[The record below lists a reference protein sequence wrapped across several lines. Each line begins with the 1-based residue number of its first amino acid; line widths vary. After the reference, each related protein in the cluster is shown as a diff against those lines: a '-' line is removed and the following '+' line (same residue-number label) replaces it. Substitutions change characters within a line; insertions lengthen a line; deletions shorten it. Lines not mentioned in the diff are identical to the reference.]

1 MKNFSKTRPVEIL
14 LVEDNEGDVFLTRE
28 AFRISKIANTIHVAE
43 DGEAAMEFL
52 RKEGKYSNSP
62 TPDLVLLDINLPK
75 KDGTQVLKEIKEDD
89 LLHFIPVVILTSSK
103 SEQDVVKSYDL
114 HANSYIIKPVDFNK
128 FSEIVSA
135 IENFWFAIVVL
146 PDEKDIE
153 KVI

>member
-14 LVEDNEGDVFLTRE
+14 LVEDNEGDVFLTKE

-43 DGEAAMEFL
+43 DGELAMEFL
-52 RKEGKYSNSP
+52 RKEGKFKDMPS
-62 TPDLVLLDINLPK
+62 PDLVLLDINLPK
-75 KDGTQVLKEIKEDD
+75 KDGKQVLKEIKEDN
-89 LLHFIPVVILTSSK
+89 LLKYIPVVILTSSR
-103 SEQDVVKSYDL
+103 SEQDVVKSYGL
-114 HANSYIIKPVDFNK
+114 HANSYLIKPVDFTK